1 VKKQLFCLM
10 VLFICGL
17 GGAALPALAGEPRTV
32 ELRVARN
39 DTLKELC
46 RTYLRQPERW
56 PAIARL
62 NRLAHPDRL
71 TPGQRLRI
79 PVDMLKG
86 VPLEARVTF
95 LKGTGFLK
103 PPGGAGWQ
111 LLHPGDLVAVGS
123 ALKSGPASCVE
134 VSFADGS
141 LFLLRENTV
150 ITVKEA
156 QSGILHLLRL
166 LHLEAGKVITRV
178 KAATGRDSRFE
189 IETPSALAA
198 ARGTEYRVGVDEA
211 HTTRAELLEH
221 SIAFSSTGST
231 VVLNQEEGSVA
242 RFREPPSPPRKLL
255 PPPEPAGLKPSYRAA
270 PLSLAFTPVEG
281 ASWYRAV
288 LARDREGRNTVRE
301 ALIRPGESLEATPEA
316 DGVYYLIASSI
327 DAEGLEGR
335 LSRPVAL
342 TLHRE
347 EPKPVPPPAKGAV
360 PAIRLPDDAA
370 RLRST
375 RTEIAWLPIA
385 GAGRYQLQLAS
396 DPEFGQLVTDAQ
408 GLDGTAYST
417 RALTTGSYYLRLR
430 VQDGEAGAGEWSAVS
445 SFTVLQQPPPALRRT
460 ARAGKG
466 KGWDFA
472 WDQPETGIACQIQ
485 LAGDPDFAAVLL
497 DQTLQRPELHL
508 DQPLAPGTYYARVR
522 GIDAEGHAG
531 SFSEV
536 AQFVVE
542 KPPRFPYEF
551 LGVGA
556 VLLMFLL

>member
-1 VKKQLFCLM
+1 VNKQLFCLVM
-10 VLFICGL
+10 LVAFALT
-17 GGAALPALAGEPRTV
+17 AAPQAVSAGESRSV
-32 ELRVARN
+32 ELRVSKH

-46 RTYLRQPERW
+46 RKYLQQPERW
-56 PAIARL
+56 PAIAQL
-62 NRLAHPDRL
+62 NRLAKPDLL
-71 TPGQRLRI
+71 TPGQRLVI

-95 LKGTGFLK
+95 LKGAGFQKL
-103 PPGGAGWQ
+103 PGAAQWQ
-111 LLHPGDLVAVGS
+111 PLHLGDVVRVGS
-123 ALKSGPASCVE
+123 ALKSGPGSSVE
-134 VSFADGS
+134 VAFADGS

-150 ITVKEA
+150 ITVKTA
-156 QSGILHLLRL
+156 QSGLLHLLRVL
-166 LHLEAGKVITRV
+166 YLEAGKVITRV

-198 ARGTEYRVGVDEA
+198 ARGTEYRVGVDA
-211 HTTRAELLEH
+211 QSTTRAEMLER
-221 SIAFSSTGST
+221 SIAFSSMGST
-231 VVLNQEEGSVA
+231 VALNEDEGSLA
-242 RFREPPSPPRKLL
+242 KFQEPPAPPRKLL
-255 PPPEPAGLKPSYRAA
+255 PPPEPVDLKPSYGAA
-270 PLSLAFTPVEG
+270 PLALRFSPVAG

-288 LARDREGRNTVRE
+288 LARDRQGRDTVRE

-316 DGVYYLIASSI
+316 DGVYYVIASSL
-327 DAEGLEGR
+327 DADGLEGR
-335 LSRPVAL
+335 LSQP
-342 TLHRE
+342 RE
-347 EPKPVPPPAKGAV
+347 VILRQEAPRQEPRKPAV

-385 GAGRYQLQLAS
+385 GAAHYQLQLAS
-396 DPEFGQLVTDAQ
+396 DPEFRQLVTDAK

-430 VQDGEAGAGEWSAVS
+430 VQEGDAGAGEWSAVS
-445 SFTVLQQPPPALRRT
+445 SFTVLQLPPPALRRT
-460 ARAGKG
+460 ASAGKG

-472 WDQPETGIACQIQ
+472 WDQPEAGIASQIQ
-485 LAGDPDFAAVLL
+485 LSGDPEFGTVLL
-497 DQTLQRPELHL
+497 DQTLARPELHL
-508 DQPLAPGTYYARVR
+508 DKPLAPGTYYVRVR
-522 GIDAEGHAG
+522 GIDAEHHAG

-542 KPPRFPYEF
+542 KPARFPYEF